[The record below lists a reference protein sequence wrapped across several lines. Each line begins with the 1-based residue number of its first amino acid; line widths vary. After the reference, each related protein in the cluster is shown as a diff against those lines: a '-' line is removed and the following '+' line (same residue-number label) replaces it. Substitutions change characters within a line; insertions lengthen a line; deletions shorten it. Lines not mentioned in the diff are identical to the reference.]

1 MNYLKVHR
9 KENEMERPIMLGDV
23 ILVGY
28 GCGDYP
34 KLRVA
39 RVIKL
44 LPGFAVN
51 QKFKIRFIQSGVTE
65 YGSEK
70 GVVRYKNDIIKN
82 FGSQNCKFTLE
93 RLVKQFKKEFRAK
106 ERQAIKEK
114 VNNLKK

>member
-1 MNYLKVHR
+1 MKTKKQKGN
-9 KENEMERPIMLGDV
+9 MITLGDV

-39 RVIKL
+39 RIIKIL
-44 LPGFAVN
+44 SHQVGFN
-51 QKFKIRFIQSGVTE
+51 DKFRIRFIKTGVTE

-70 GVVRYKNDIIKN
+70 GVVRYKSDIIKN

-93 RLVKQFKKEFRAK
+93 RLVKQFKKEFREQEKIAK
-106 ERQAIKEK
+106 AS
-114 VNNLKK
+114 

>member
-39 RVIKL
+39 RIIKIL
-44 LPGFAVN
+44 SHQVGFN
-51 QKFKIRFIQSGVTE
+51 NKFRIRFIKSGVTE
-65 YGSEK
+65 YGSER

-93 RLVKQFKKEFRAK
+93 KLVKQFKKEFRAK

-114 VNNLKK
+114 VNNL

>member
-1 MNYLKVHR
+1 MNYLKVHG

-39 RVIKL
+39 RVIKT
-44 LPGFAVN
+44 LPWPSGYVD
-51 QKFKIRFIQSGVTE
+51 KFRIRFIQSGVTE

-93 RLVKQFKKEFRAK
+93 KLVKQFKKEFRAK
-106 ERQAIKEK
+106 ERQAIK
-114 VNNLKK
+114 